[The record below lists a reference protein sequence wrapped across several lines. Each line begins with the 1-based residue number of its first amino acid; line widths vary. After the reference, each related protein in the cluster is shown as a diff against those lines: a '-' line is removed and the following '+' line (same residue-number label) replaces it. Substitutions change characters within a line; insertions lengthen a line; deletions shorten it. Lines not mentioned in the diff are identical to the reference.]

1 MGPTGCFPN
10 PTTKRGSPENLNGR
24 GGSHAH
30 LWRYEKISGCLYFWE
45 GSAKMYPNSRVT
57 LNRAPNLRWQA
68 FLCYYWFS
76 IIWFTPPYIYIYI
89 FYHLHFLP
97 QLLSHYLSRP
107 TAAIISYP
115 RSNPKY
121 QSEAKGRTRG
131 FSLLPVME
139 KSGGGGCCFLFF
151 LTVAFFSF
159 LYLLLQLTPTK
170 LCSQLRHQ
178 IERHVAKGHR

>member
-1 MGPTGCFPN
+1 MIY
-10 PTTKRGSPENLNGR
+10 TT
-24 GGSHAH
+24 
-30 LWRYEKISGCLYFWE
+30 
-45 GSAKMYPNSRVT
+45 
-57 LNRAPNLRWQA
+57 
-68 FLCYYWFS
+68 
-76 IIWFTPPYIYIYI
+76 IYIYI

-107 TAAIISYP
+107 TATIISYP

-151 LTVAFFSF
+151 WQWLFSVFFIF
-159 LYLLLQLTPTK
+159 FFNWHPLNCAVNCGTK
-170 LCSQLRHQ
+170 LSVTLQKDTGNDNAIQKSAWRFAPRGLSYGSTVNKILTYISAALEENLKLEHGN
-178 IERHVAKGHR
+178 IISFNH